1 MFVFAGIFAL
11 LAWRPLSLPG
21 VFELAI
27 AHKLAMTVVAV
38 SAGSAVGAAAAA
50 IGDGALTVVLIAA
63 YVLCRAWRAW
73 SLPESR
79 RTQDPDA
86 GRIVARARSAEC
98 GVQPGGD
105 AVRLYGQRTGKGT
118 AMSPPQRNSTARLGV
133 GVTAA
138 LVLLVAV
145 IELAK
150 ATV

>member
-38 SAGSAVGAAAAA
+38 SAGRAVGATAAA

-79 RTQDPDA
+79 RTQNPDA
-86 GRIVARARSAEC
+86 RRIVARARSAEC
-98 GVQPGGD
+98 NR
-105 AVRLYGQRTGKGT
+105 AVTLCVYTVNEPGKGP
-118 AMSPPQRNSTARLGV
+118 SCRHRNATPRPAS
-133 GVTAA
+133 
-138 LVLLVAV
+138 VLA
-145 IELAK
+145 
-150 ATV
+150 